1 MTPRTHAR
9 NSFVEDAGHS
19 RSRIG
24 FANSNPY
31 IIFGRAGIQ
40 RMETKRDQGHDP
52 GPAGRAH
59 GRDFWPLN
67 ADNSL
72 IARLRQ
78 PDKNSLRLVPKSTL
92 GGIISFEAA
101 RRFAGRPIT
110 GRTIFHIDQHVAI
123 SASKKRFDCVL
134 MPGPTHPGK
143 NPEPSFRPLERV
155 ASVRSDVF
163 PPPASAAGTTKWARV
178 RPPCARLSLGRS
190 VIGLSLWRASAR

>member
-52 GPAGRAH
+52 G
-59 GRDFWPLN
+59 
-67 ADNSL
+67 
-72 IARLRQ
+72 
-78 PDKNSLRLVPKSTL
+78 